1 MSRLLLGAGVLAL
14 MLPVAGVGPVA
25 AQEECSCFRG
35 EGPMVSF
42 RGPEG
47 FSFRG
52 MQRARIGVGLA
63 SEDQEEYFD
72 VGALITEVTEDS
84 PAEEAGLEVGDV
96 ILSVDG
102 HSLMEPLSNRR
113 ERWMDEDQSAPVQ
126 RLMTLA
132 QEWEAGEEITLEVLR
147 AGDEFEVDVVPEEL
161 DFEPLRLRMG
171 ELEESLGRLAPFWE
185 ERVLEEGRGLR
196 LRSEDAPR
204 VRVWSGDGNDFFY
217 GLGTFGHGLELTGL
231 NDRLGSYFGADE
243 GVLVTDVSEESTL
256 GLEAGDVILS
266 IDGREVESPRH
277 VSRILGSYDDDE
289 EITFQILRD
298 RNARSV
304 TGTLR

>member
-14 MLPVAGVGPVA
+14 ILPVAGVGPVA

-47 FSFRG
+47 FSFRV
-52 MQRARIGVGLA
+52 MQRARIGIGLA
-63 SEDQEEYFD
+63 SEDQEDYFD

-84 PAEEAGLEVGDV
+84 PAEDAGLEVGDV

-102 HSLMEPLSNRR
+102 QSLMEPVSDRR
-113 ERWMDEDQSAPVQ
+113 ERWFDEDQSAPVQ
-126 RLMTLA
+126 RLLTLA
-132 QEWEAGEEITLEVLR
+132 SAWEPGEEVTLEILR
-147 AGDEFEVDVVPEEL
+147 DGDEFEVDVTPEEL
-161 DFEPLRLRMG
+161 DLEPFRLRMG
-171 ELEESLGRLAPFWE
+171 ELEESLGRLAPLWE

-204 VRVWSGDGNDFFY
+204 VRVWSGDGNEFFH
-217 GLGTFGHGLELTGL
+217 GLGGFGHGLELTEL

-243 GVLVTDVSEESTL
+243 GVLVTDVSEDSTL
-256 GLEAGDVILS
+256 GLEPGDVIVA
-266 IDGREVESPRH
+266 IDGREVDSPQH
-277 VSRILGSYDDDE
+277 VRRILGSYDHDE
-289 EITFQILRD
+289 EISFQILRD
-298 RNARSV
+298 GGTRSV
-304 TGTLR
+304 SGTLR